1 MLVTRVPARNR
12 QPDELIVE
20 EPMSIQLDGT
30 QVTTTMRTPGHDYE
44 LAVGFCHTEGV
55 LGGAPVIGVRYCAP
69 VGGEPVSAVSSEF
82 NVVTVETGGRAP
94 AFTARLGLTSTS
106 CGLCGSDS
114 IDTLCARLAPLDA
127 ANAAPYDV
135 ESFPALCR
143 AVLAGQTLFTTT
155 GSVHGAAAFDA
166 AGNVLVVREDVG
178 RHNAVDKVIG
188 RMLLDGQLP
197 ATGLGLFVS
206 GRSSFEMVQKAWA
219 AGFAVLL
226 SVSAP
231 TSLAVET
238 ARRAN
243 LMLAGFVRHEH
254 LNVYS
259 PERLPTPT
267 APTESSNPLESLT
280 T

>member
-1 MLVTRVPARNR
+1 MLVTRVPTRSR

-20 EPMSIQLDGT
+20 EPMSIQLDGV

-55 LGGAPVIGVRYCAP
+55 LAGAPVVGVRYCAD
-69 VGGEPVSAVSSEF
+69 GSAVASEF

-94 AFTARLGLTSTS
+94 AFTPRLGLTSTS

-114 IDTLCARLAPLDA
+114 IDTLCARLDPLDPA
-127 ANAAPYDV
+127 HAAPFEID
-135 ESFPALCR
+135 SFPALCR
-143 AVLAGQTLFTTT
+143 SVLAGQSLFTST
-155 GSVHGAAAFDA
+155 GAVHGAAAFDA

-178 RHNAVDKVIG
+178 RHNAVDKVVG
-188 RMLLDGQLP
+188 RLLLDGRLP

-206 GRSSFEMVQKAWA
+206 GRASFEMVQKAWA

-238 ARRAN
+238 ARRAK
-243 LMLAGFVRHEH
+243 LMLAGFVRDER

-259 PERLPTPT
+259 PERLP
-267 APTESSNPLESLT
+267 APADPITHLESTNLSKA
-280 T
+280 